1 MLRDQDVHGIAVN
14 IAARVMALCKSGDVI
29 VSRTVK
35 DLAAGSGIVFEVF
48 GTPPLRGIEDDRQ
61 LYRVTA

>member
-1 MLRDQDVHGIAVN
+1 MLRDDDVHGISVN

-35 DLAAGSGIVFEVF
+35 DLVAGSGIVFEAF
-48 GTPPLRGIEDDRQ
+48 GTPPLKGIEDDWQ